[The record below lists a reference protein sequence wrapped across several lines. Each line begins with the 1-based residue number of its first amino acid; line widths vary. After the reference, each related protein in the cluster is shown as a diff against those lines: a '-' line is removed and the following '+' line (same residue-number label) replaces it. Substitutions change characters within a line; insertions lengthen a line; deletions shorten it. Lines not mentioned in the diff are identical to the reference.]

1 MGVAFVTAAHAV
13 RYIVVVLFTGLVFRH
28 GGRLLG
34 SRGETPLSRAQN
46 D

>member
-28 GGRLLG
+28 GGKLLG
-34 SRGETPLSRAQN
+34 NRGQTPFSKAQN